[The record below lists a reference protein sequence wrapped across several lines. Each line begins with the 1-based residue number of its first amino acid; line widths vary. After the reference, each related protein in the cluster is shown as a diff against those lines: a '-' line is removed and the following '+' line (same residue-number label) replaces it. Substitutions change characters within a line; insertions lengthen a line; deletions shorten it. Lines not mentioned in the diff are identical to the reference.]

1 MALSE
6 DAPSDGVLARW
17 ADAVQA
23 AALMAVDPHGLG
35 GVALQAAH
43 GPVRDRW
50 LAQLRALLPAD
61 RPMRRV
67 PAHVRD
73 DRLLGGLDLAATLQA
88 GRPVSQTGLL
98 AEADGGVLVLAMAE
112 RLSDA
117 MAARIGAAL
126 DEGRITVA
134 RDGLQEVRPARI
146 GIVALDEGVREAGS
160 EESPP
165 ARLLERLA
173 FRLDLTAFTPSAVE
187 GFSTG
192 AQGLWA
198 DTAGRSNDEQVE
210 DASAGEDAPAQ
221 AILAAQARLGKVTV
235 DDATLEALCATAEAL
250 GIDSLRAPVFA
261 VRAARAAAALD
272 GRLSVE
278 AHDAALAARLV
289 LGPRAT
295 RLPPQDPADDPAPV
309 DASEPTPPSQSE
321 PAPPDAAQEN
331 TPPTD
336 PAAQQ
341 SEGASPDGPPDDPTS
356 TQAQSSLEE
365 RVLDAARA
373 AIPQGLLA
381 LLSGGMMPSGRGR
394 GGGRMGAQHE
404 GRLRGRPAGT
414 RPGQP
419 RDGGRLAL
427 IDTLRAAAPWQSMR
441 RAQRPATRTSQIAPI
456 APIEIRAS
464 DFRIARLRERRETT
478 TIFAVDASGSA
489 ALHRLAEAKGAVEL
503 LLAECYVRRDRVAV
517 VAFRGRAAEVL
528 LAPTRSLARAKRS
541 LAGLPGGGGTP
552 LAAGIDAVADLA
564 DATARR
570 GGTPVIVLLTDG
582 RANVAR
588 NGTGGRAQADADAR
602 LAARR
607 VRLAAHPCMLIDTSP
622 QPQALGRALAAE
634 LGGTYMALPHADA
647 DKLSR
652 AVQAVSTG
660 GVPGS
665 ARGR

>member
-1 MALSE
+1 MALS
-6 DAPSDGVLARW
+6 DDLPSDSILARW

-23 AALMAVDPHGLG
+23 AALLAVDPHGLG

-43 GPVRDRW
+43 GPVRDQW
-50 LAQLRALLPAD
+50 LAQLRALLPAH

-134 RDGLQEVRPARI
+134 RDGLQEVRSARI

-173 FRLDLTAFTPSAVE
+173 FRVDLTAFTPSAIA
-187 GFSTG
+187 GFG
-192 AQGLWA
+192 GELGEPERKA
-198 DTAGRSNDEQVE
+198 
-210 DASAGEDAPAQ
+210 DASAGSDEDASDVAPQAQ
-221 AILAAQARLGKVTV
+221 AILDAQARLAEVTV
-235 DDATLEALCATAEAL
+235 DDATLEALCAAAEAL

-272 GRLSVE
+272 GRMQVE
-278 AHDAALAARLV
+278 ASDAALAARLV

-295 RLPPQDPADDPAPV
+295 RLPPQDPADNIEPADEAQP
-309 DASEPTPPSQSE
+309 PPSQTE
-321 PAPPDAAQEN
+321 AAPPDTSTED
-331 TPPTD
+331 TPPAD
-336 PAAQQ
+336 PAAQEA
-341 SEGASPDGPPDDPTS
+341 EGASPDTPPDDPPA
-356 TQAQSSLEE
+356 TQTQSPLED

-381 LLSGGMMPSGRGR
+381 LLSAGLIPGGQGR
-394 GGGRMGAQHE
+394 GGGRMGAQRE

-427 IDTLRAAAPWQSMR
+427 IDTLRAAAPWQSIR
-441 RAQRPATRTSQIAPI
+441 RAQRAATRVATV
-456 APIEIRAS
+456 EIRAS

-503 LLAECYVRRDRVAV
+503 LLADCYVRRDRVAV

-647 DKLSR
+647 AKLSR
-652 AVQAVSTG
+652 AVQAASTG

-665 ARGR
+665 AGGR

>member
-1 MALSE
+1 
-6 DAPSDGVLARW
+6 
-17 ADAVQA
+17 
-23 AALMAVDPHGLG
+23 
-35 GVALQAAH
+35 
-43 GPVRDRW
+43 
-50 LAQLRALLPAD
+50 
-61 RPMRRV
+61 
-67 PAHVRD
+67 
-73 DRLLGGLDLAATLQA
+73 
-88 GRPVSQTGLL
+88 
-98 AEADGGVLVLAMAE
+98 
-112 RLSDA
+112 
-117 MAARIGAAL
+117 
-126 DEGRITVA
+126 
-134 RDGLQEVRPARI
+134 
-146 GIVALDEGVREAGS
+146 
-160 EESPP
+160 
-165 ARLLERLA
+165 
-173 FRLDLTAFTPSAVE
+173 LTAFTPSAVE

-198 DTAGRSNDEQVE
+198 DTASRSNDEQVK
-210 DASAGEDAPAQ
+210 DASAGEDTPAQ
-221 AILAAQARLGKVTV
+221 AILAAQARLGQVTV

-295 RLPPQDPADDPAPV
+295 RLPPQDPADDAAPV

-321 PAPPDAAQEN
+321 PAPPDASQKN

-336 PAAQQ
+336 
-341 SEGASPDGPPDDPTS
+341 DPTS
-356 TQAQSSLEE
+356 AQAESSLED

-456 APIEIRAS
+456 EIRAS

-517 VAFRGRAAEVL
+517 VAFRGRAADVL
-528 LAPTRSLARAKRS
+528 LAPTRSLTRAKRS

>member
-1 MALSE
+1 M
-6 DAPSDGVLARW
+6 
-17 ADAVQA
+17 
-23 AALMAVDPHGLG
+23 
-35 GVALQAAH
+35 
-43 GPVRDRW
+43 
-50 LAQLRALLPAD
+50 RA
-61 RPMRRV
+61 
-67 PAHVRD
+67 
-73 DRLLGGLDLAATLQA
+73 
-88 GRPVSQTGLL
+88 
-98 AEADGGVLVLAMAE
+98 
-112 RLSDA
+112 
-117 MAARIGAAL
+117 
-126 DEGRITVA
+126 
-134 RDGLQEVRPARI
+134 ARI

-173 FRLDLTAFTPSAVE
+173 FRVDLTAFTPSAVE

-198 DTAGRSNDEQVE
+198 DTAGRSNDEQVK
-210 DASAGEDAPAQ
+210 DASAGEDTPAQ
-221 AILAAQARLGKVTV
+221 AILAAQARLGQVTV

-295 RLPPQDPADDPAPV
+295 RLPPQDPADDAAPV
-309 DASEPTPPSQSE
+309 DASEPTPPSQSK

-331 TPPTD
+331 TPPID

-341 SEGASPDGPPDDPTS
+341 AEGASPDTPPDDPTS
-356 TQAQSSLEE
+356 AQAESSLED

-381 LLSGGMMPSGRGR
+381 LLSGGMIPSGRGR

-441 RAQRPATRTSQIAPI
+441 RAQRSATRSA
-456 APIEIRAS
+456 AIEIRAS

-541 LAGLPGGGGTP
+541 LAGLPGGGAPP

>member
-6 DAPSDGVLARW
+6 DAPSDAVLARW

-50 LAQLRALLPAD
+50 LTQLRALLPAD

-98 AEADGGVLVLAMAE
+98 AQADGGVLVLAMAE

-173 FRLDLTAFTPSAVE
+173 FRVDLTAFTPSAVD
-187 GFSTG
+187 GFSMA
-192 AQGLWA
+192 AQGLWV
-198 DTAGRSNDEQVE
+198 DDAGKSNGEQGE
-210 DASAGEDAPAQ
+210 DASAGEDAPEQ
-221 AILAAQARLGKVTV
+221 AILDAQARLAEVTV
-235 DDATLEALCATAEAL
+235 DDATLEALCAAAQAL

-278 AHDAALAARLV
+278 AQDAALAARLV

-295 RLPPQDPADDPAPV
+295 RLPPQEPADNTEPA
-309 DASEPTPPSQSE
+309 DASEPTPPSQTE
-321 PAPPDAAQEN
+321 PAPPDASQE
-331 TPPTD
+331 D
-336 PAAQQ
+336 A
-341 SEGASPDGPPDDPTS
+341 PPDDPTS
-356 TQAQSSLEE
+356 AQTPSSLEE
-365 RVLDAARA
+365 RVLDAAQA

-381 LLSGGMMPSGRGR
+381 LLSGGMIAGGRGR

-414 RPGQP
+414 RPGAP

-427 IDTLRAAAPWQSMR
+427 IATLRAAAPWQSIR
-441 RAQRPATRTSQIAPI
+441 RAQRPATRTT
-456 APIEIRAS
+456 PIEIRAS

-517 VAFRGRAAEVL
+517 VAFRGRTAEVL
-528 LAPTRSLARAKRS
+528 LAPTRSLTRAKRS

-570 GGTPVIVLLTDG
+570 GGAPVIVLLTDG

>member
-1 MALSE
+1 VALSE
-6 DAPSDGVLARW
+6 DAPSDAVLARW

-98 AEADGGVLVLAMAE
+98 AQADGGVLVLAMAE

-134 RDGLQEVRPARI
+134 RDGLQEVRFARI

-173 FRLDLTAFTPSAVE
+173 FRVDLTAFTPSAVD
-187 GFSTG
+187 GFSMA
-192 AQGLWA
+192 AQGLWV
-198 DTAGRSNDEQVE
+198 DDAGKSNGEQGE

-221 AILAAQARLGKVTV
+221 AILDAQARLAEVTV
-235 DDATLEALCATAEAL
+235 DDATLEALCAAAQAL

-278 AHDAALAARLV
+278 AQDAALAARLV

-295 RLPPQDPADDPAPV
+295 RLPPQEPADNTEPA
-309 DASEPTPPSQSE
+309 DASEPTPPSQTE
-321 PAPPDAAQEN
+321 PAPPDASQE
-331 TPPTD
+331 D
-336 PAAQQ
+336 A
-341 SEGASPDGPPDDPTS
+341 PPDDPTS
-356 TQAQSSLEE
+356 AQTPSSLEE
-365 RVLDAARA
+365 RVLDAAQA

-381 LLSGGMMPSGRGR
+381 LLSGGMIAGGRGR

-414 RPGQP
+414 RPGAP

-427 IDTLRAAAPWQSMR
+427 IATLRAAAPWQSIR
-441 RAQRPATRTSQIAPI
+441 RAQRPATRTT
-456 APIEIRAS
+456 PIEIRAS

-517 VAFRGRAAEVL
+517 VAFRGRTAEVL
-528 LAPTRSLARAKRS
+528 LAPTRSLTRAKRS

-570 GGTPVIVLLTDG
+570 GGAPVIVLLTDG

-622 QPQALGRALAAE
+622 QPQALGCALAAE

>member
-134 RDGLQEVRPARI
+134 RDGLQEVRAARI

-173 FRLDLTAFTPSAVE
+173 FRVDLTAFTPSAVE

-198 DTAGRSNDEQVE
+198 DTAGRSNDEQVK
-210 DASAGEDAPAQ
+210 DASAGEDTPAQ
-221 AILAAQARLGKVTV
+221 AILAAQARLGQVTV

-278 AHDAALAARLV
+278 AQDAALAARLV

-295 RLPPQDPADDPAPV
+295 RLPPQDPADDAAPV

-321 PAPPDAAQEN
+321 PAPPDASQKN
-331 TPPTD
+331 TP
-336 PAAQQ
+336 
-341 SEGASPDGPPDDPTS
+341 PPDDPTS
-356 TQAQSSLEE
+356 AQAESSLED

-456 APIEIRAS
+456 EIRAS

-528 LAPTRSLARAKRS
+528 LAPTRSLTRAKRS

-570 GGTPVIVLLTDG
+570 GGAPVIVLLTDG

>member
-134 RDGLQEVRPARI
+134 RDGLQEVRAARI

-173 FRLDLTAFTPSAVE
+173 FRVDLTAFTPSAVE

-198 DTAGRSNDEQVE
+198 DTAGRSNDEQVK
-210 DASAGEDAPAQ
+210 DASAGEDTPAQ
-221 AILAAQARLGKVTV
+221 AILAAQARLGQVTV

-278 AHDAALAARLV
+278 AQDAALAARLV

-295 RLPPQDPADDPAPV
+295 RLPPQDPADDAAPV
-309 DASEPTPPSQSE
+309 DASEPTPPSQTD
-321 PAPPDAAQEN
+321 PAPPDASQKN
-331 TPPTD
+331 TP
-336 PAAQQ
+336 
-341 SEGASPDGPPDDPTS
+341 PPDDPTS
-356 TQAQSSLEE
+356 AQAESSLED

-456 APIEIRAS
+456 EIRAS

-528 LAPTRSLARAKRS
+528 LAPTRSLTRAKRS

-570 GGTPVIVLLTDG
+570 GGAPVIVLLTDG

>member
-1 MALSE
+1 
-6 DAPSDGVLARW
+6 
-17 ADAVQA
+17 
-23 AALMAVDPHGLG
+23 
-35 GVALQAAH
+35 
-43 GPVRDRW
+43 
-50 LAQLRALLPAD
+50 
-61 RPMRRV
+61 
-67 PAHVRD
+67 
-73 DRLLGGLDLAATLQA
+73 
-88 GRPVSQTGLL
+88 
-98 AEADGGVLVLAMAE
+98 MAE

-134 RDGLQEVRPARI
+134 RDGLQEVRAARI

-173 FRLDLTAFTPSAVE
+173 FRVDLTAFTPSAVE

-198 DTAGRSNDEQVE
+198 DTAGRSNDEQVK
-210 DASAGEDAPAQ
+210 DASAGEDTPAQ
-221 AILAAQARLGKVTV
+221 AILAAQARLGQVTV

-278 AHDAALAARLV
+278 AQDAALAARLV

-295 RLPPQDPADDPAPV
+295 RLPPQDPADDAAPV

-321 PAPPDAAQEN
+321 PAPPDASQKN

-336 PAAQQ
+336 
-341 SEGASPDGPPDDPTS
+341 DPTS
-356 TQAQSSLEE
+356 AQAESSLED

-456 APIEIRAS
+456 EIRAS

-528 LAPTRSLARAKRS
+528 LAPTRSLTRAKRS

-570 GGTPVIVLLTDG
+570 GGAPVIVLLTDG

>member
-134 RDGLQEVRPARI
+134 RDGLQEVRAARI

-173 FRLDLTAFTPSAVE
+173 FRVDLTAFTPSAVE

-198 DTAGRSNDEQVE
+198 DTAGRSNDEQVK
-210 DASAGEDAPAQ
+210 DASAGEDTPAQ
-221 AILAAQARLGKVTV
+221 AILAAQARLGQVTV

-278 AHDAALAARLV
+278 AQDAALAARLV

-295 RLPPQDPADDPAPV
+295 RLPPQDPADDAAPV
-309 DASEPTPPSQSE
+309 DASEPTPPSQTD
-321 PAPPDAAQEN
+321 PAPPDASQMN
-331 TPPTD
+331 TP
-336 PAAQQ
+336 
-341 SEGASPDGPPDDPTS
+341 PPDDPTS
-356 TQAQSSLEE
+356 AQAESSLED

-456 APIEIRAS
+456 EIRAS

-528 LAPTRSLARAKRS
+528 LAPTRSLTRAKRS

-570 GGTPVIVLLTDG
+570 GGAPVIVLLTDG

>member
-134 RDGLQEVRPARI
+134 RDGLQEVRAARI

-173 FRLDLTAFTPSAVE
+173 FRVDLTAFTPSAVE

-198 DTAGRSNDEQVE
+198 DTAGRSNDEQVK
-210 DASAGEDAPAQ
+210 DASAGEDTPAQ
-221 AILAAQARLGKVTV
+221 AILAAQARLGQVTV
-235 DDATLEALCATAEAL
+235 DDATLEALWATAEAL

-278 AHDAALAARLV
+278 AQDAALAARLV

-295 RLPPQDPADDPAPV
+295 RLPPQDPADDAAPV
-309 DASEPTPPSQSE
+309 DASEPTPPSQTD
-321 PAPPDAAQEN
+321 PAPPDASQKN
-331 TPPTD
+331 TP
-336 PAAQQ
+336 
-341 SEGASPDGPPDDPTS
+341 PPDDPTS
-356 TQAQSSLEE
+356 AQAESSLED

-456 APIEIRAS
+456 EIRAS

-528 LAPTRSLARAKRS
+528 LAPTRSLTRAKRS

-570 GGTPVIVLLTDG
+570 GGAPVIVLLTDG

>member
-134 RDGLQEVRPARI
+134 RDGLQEVRAARI

-173 FRLDLTAFTPSAVE
+173 FRVDLTAFTPSAVE

-198 DTAGRSNDEQVE
+198 DTAGRSNDEQVK
-210 DASAGEDAPAQ
+210 DASAGEDTPAQ
-221 AILAAQARLGKVTV
+221 AILAAQARLGQVTV

-278 AHDAALAARLV
+278 AQDAALAARLV

-295 RLPPQDPADDPAPV
+295 RLPPQDPADDAAPV

-321 PAPPDAAQEN
+321 PAPPDASQKN

-336 PAAQQ
+336 
-341 SEGASPDGPPDDPTS
+341 DPTS
-356 TQAQSSLEE
+356 AQAESSLED

-456 APIEIRAS
+456 EIRAS

-528 LAPTRSLARAKRS
+528 LAPTRSLTRAKRS

-570 GGTPVIVLLTDG
+570 GGAPVIVLLTDG

>member
-1 MALSE
+1 
-6 DAPSDGVLARW
+6 VLARW

-23 AALMAVDPHGLG
+23 AALMAMDPHGLG

-134 RDGLQEVRPARI
+134 RDGLQEVRAARI

-173 FRLDLTAFTPSAVE
+173 FRVDLTAFTPSAVE

-198 DTAGRSNDEQVE
+198 DTAGRSNDEQVK
-210 DASAGEDAPAQ
+210 DASAGEDTPAQ
-221 AILAAQARLGKVTV
+221 AILAAQARLGQVTV

-295 RLPPQDPADDPAPV
+295 RLPPQDPADDAAPV

-321 PAPPDAAQEN
+321 PAPPDASQKN

-336 PAAQQ
+336 
-341 SEGASPDGPPDDPTS
+341 DPTS
-356 TQAQSSLEE
+356 AQAESSLED

-419 RDGGRLAL
+419 RNGGRLAL

-441 RAQRPATRTSQIAPI
+441 RAQRPATRSEA
-456 APIEIRAS
+456 IEIRAS

-588 NGTGGRAQADADAR
+588 NGTGGRAQADADVR

>member
-1 MALSE
+1 MALS
-6 DAPSDGVLARW
+6 DDLPSDSILARW

-23 AALMAVDPHGLG
+23 AALLAVDPHGLG
-35 GVALQAAH
+35 GVALQAGH
-43 GPVRDRW
+43 GPVRDQW
-50 LAQLRALLPAD
+50 LAQLRALLPAH

-134 RDGLQEVRPARI
+134 RDGLQEVRSARI

-173 FRLDLTAFTPSAVE
+173 FRVDLTAFTPSAI
-187 GFSTG
+187 
-192 AQGLWA
+192 
-198 DTAGRSNDEQVE
+198 AGSDEDESDV
-210 DASAGEDAPAQ
+210 APQAQ
-221 AILAAQARLGKVTV
+221 AILDAQARLAEVTV
-235 DDATLEALCATAEAL
+235 DDATLEALCAAAEAL

-272 GRLSVE
+272 GRMHVE
-278 AHDAALAARLV
+278 ASDAALAARLV

-295 RLPPQDPADDPAPV
+295 RLPPQDPADNIEPA
-309 DASEPTPPSQSE
+309 DEAEPPPSQTE
-321 PAPPDAAQEN
+321 AAPPDTSQED
-331 TPPTD
+331 TPPAD
-336 PAAQQ
+336 PAAQEA
-341 SEGASPDGPPDDPTS
+341 EGASPGTPPDDPPA
-356 TQAQSSLEE
+356 TQTQSALED

-381 LLSGGMMPSGRGR
+381 LLSAGLIPSGHGR
-394 GGGRMGAQHE
+394 GGGRMGAQRE

-427 IDTLRAAAPWQSMR
+427 IDTLRAAAPWQSIR
-441 RAQRPATRTSQIAPI
+441 RAQRAATRVATV
-456 APIEIRAS
+456 EIRAS

-503 LLAECYVRRDRVAV
+503 LLADCYVRRDRVAV

-634 LGGTYMALPHADA
+634 LGGTYMALPQADA
-647 DKLSR
+647 AKLSR
-652 AVQAVSTG
+652 AVQAASTG

-665 ARGR
+665 AGGR

>member
-1 MALSE
+1 VALSE
-6 DAPSDGVLARW
+6 DAPSDAVLARW

-50 LAQLRALLPAD
+50 LTQLRALLPAD

-98 AEADGGVLVLAMAE
+98 AQADGGVLVLAMAE

-134 RDGLQEVRPARI
+134 RDGLQEVRFARI

-173 FRLDLTAFTPSAVE
+173 FRVDLTAFTPSAVD
-187 GFSTG
+187 GFSMA
-192 AQGLWA
+192 AQGLWV
-198 DTAGRSNDEQVE
+198 DDAGKSNGEQGE
-210 DASAGEDAPAQ
+210 DASAGEDAPEQ
-221 AILAAQARLGKVTV
+221 AILDAQARLAEVTV
-235 DDATLEALCATAEAL
+235 DDATLEALCAAAEAL

-278 AHDAALAARLV
+278 AQDAALAARLV

-295 RLPPQDPADDPAPV
+295 RLPPQEPADNTEPA
-309 DASEPTPPSQSE
+309 DASEPAPPSQTE
-321 PAPPDAAQEN
+321 PAPPDASQE
-331 TPPTD
+331 D
-336 PAAQQ
+336 A
-341 SEGASPDGPPDDPTS
+341 PPDDPTS
-356 TQAQSSLEE
+356 AQTPSSLEE
-365 RVLDAARA
+365 RVLDAAQA

-381 LLSGGMMPSGRGR
+381 LLSGGMIASGRGR

-414 RPGQP
+414 RPGAP

-427 IDTLRAAAPWQSMR
+427 IATLRAAAPWQSIR
-441 RAQRPATRTSQIAPI
+441 RAQRPATRTT
-456 APIEIRAS
+456 PIEIRAS

-517 VAFRGRAAEVL
+517 VAFRGRTAEVL
-528 LAPTRSLARAKRS
+528 LAPTRSLTRAKRS

-570 GGTPVIVLLTDG
+570 GGAPVIVLLTDG

>member
-134 RDGLQEVRPARI
+134 RDGLQEVRAARI

-173 FRLDLTAFTPSAVE
+173 FRVDLTAFTPSAVE

-198 DTAGRSNDEQVE
+198 DTAGRSNDEQVK
-210 DASAGEDAPAQ
+210 DASAGEDTPAQ
-221 AILAAQARLGKVTV
+221 AILAAQARLGQVTV

-295 RLPPQDPADDPAPV
+295 RLPPQDPADDAAPV

-321 PAPPDAAQEN
+321 PAPPDASQKN

-336 PAAQQ
+336 
-341 SEGASPDGPPDDPTS
+341 DPTS
-356 TQAQSSLEE
+356 AQAESSLED

-456 APIEIRAS
+456 EIRAS

-528 LAPTRSLARAKRS
+528 LAPTRSLTRAKRS

>member
-1 MALSE
+1 MALS
-6 DAPSDGVLARW
+6 DDLPSDSILARW

-23 AALMAVDPHGLG
+23 AALLAVDPHGLG
-35 GVALQAAH
+35 GVALQAGH
-43 GPVRDRW
+43 GPVRDQW
-50 LAQLRALLPAD
+50 LAQLRALLPAH

-134 RDGLQEVRPARI
+134 RDGLQEVRSARI

-173 FRLDLTAFTPSAVE
+173 FRVDLTAFTPSAI
-187 GFSTG
+187 
-192 AQGLWA
+192 
-198 DTAGRSNDEQVE
+198 AGSDEDESDV
-210 DASAGEDAPAQ
+210 APQAQ
-221 AILAAQARLGKVTV
+221 AILDAQARLAEVTV
-235 DDATLEALCATAEAL
+235 DDATLEALCAAAEAL

-272 GRLSVE
+272 GRMHVE
-278 AHDAALAARLV
+278 ASDAALAARLV

-295 RLPPQDPADDPAPV
+295 RLPPQDPADNIEPA
-309 DASEPTPPSQSE
+309 DEAEPPPSQTE
-321 PAPPDAAQEN
+321 AAPPDTSQED
-331 TPPTD
+331 TPPAD
-336 PAAQQ
+336 PAAQEA
-341 SEGASPDGPPDDPTS
+341 EGASPGTPPDDPPT
-356 TQAQSSLEE
+356 TQTQSALED

-381 LLSGGMMPSGRGR
+381 LLSAGLIPGGQGR
-394 GGGRMGAQHE
+394 GGGRMGAQRE

-427 IDTLRAAAPWQSMR
+427 IDTLRAAAPWQSIR
-441 RAQRPATRTSQIAPI
+441 RAQRAATRAATV
-456 APIEIRAS
+456 EIRAS

-503 LLAECYVRRDRVAV
+503 LLADCYVRRDRVAV

-634 LGGTYMALPHADA
+634 LGGTYMALPQADA
-647 DKLSR
+647 AKLSR
-652 AVQAVSTG
+652 AVQAASTG

-665 ARGR
+665 AGGR

>member
-134 RDGLQEVRPARI
+134 RDGLQEVRAARI

-173 FRLDLTAFTPSAVE
+173 FRVDLTAFTPSAVE

-198 DTAGRSNDEQVE
+198 DTAGRSNDEQVK
-210 DASAGEDAPAQ
+210 DASAGEDTPAQ
-221 AILAAQARLGKVTV
+221 AILAAQARLGQVTV

-295 RLPPQDPADDPAPV
+295 RLPPQDPADDAAPV

-321 PAPPDAAQEN
+321 PAPPDASQKN

-336 PAAQQ
+336 
-341 SEGASPDGPPDDPTS
+341 DPTS
-356 TQAQSSLEE
+356 AQAESSLED

-441 RAQRPATRTSQIAPI
+441 RAQRPATRTSQI